1 MHSGIGPLD
10 RGKEKQGSGTKNR
23 DEREFI
29 AKLSGECQSSSSRSQ
44 EDLTALVATDSQSM
58 PKGWPPSGKKDFFA
72 IAPTIQPPLLADGL
86 VLALRPPFTEQQIV
100 YSQIISCSDTTK
112 IVKQRI
118 YRH

>member
-72 IAPTIQPPLLADGL
+72 IAPNDPTAFAGRRPRAGPPTTVYGAADRLLSHY
-86 VLALRPPFTEQQIV
+86 IV
-100 YSQIISCSDTTK
+100 
-112 IVKQRI
+112 QR
-118 YRH
+118 YDENRQAKNL